1 MISVS
6 FKTFAELQQNAI
18 SIWGQY
24 DDSHGYASEKIDKV
38 SNLHH
43 VGDNYGTIIGM
54 FDSKNQRKL
63 YDRVGDEGKAAIDEW
78 VGGLE
83 RVEKLAESWGL

>member
-1 MISVS
+1 MEVS
-6 FKTFAELQQNAI
+6 FKTFAELQQTAI
-18 SIWGQY
+18 SIWGKY
-24 DDSHGYASEKIDKV
+24 DDTFGYATEKIDRV

-54 FDSKNQRKL
+54 FDIKNQRKL
-63 YDRVGDEGKAAIDEW
+63 YDRVGDEGKAAIDDW

-83 RVEKLAESWGL
+83 RSEKSMEGFGL